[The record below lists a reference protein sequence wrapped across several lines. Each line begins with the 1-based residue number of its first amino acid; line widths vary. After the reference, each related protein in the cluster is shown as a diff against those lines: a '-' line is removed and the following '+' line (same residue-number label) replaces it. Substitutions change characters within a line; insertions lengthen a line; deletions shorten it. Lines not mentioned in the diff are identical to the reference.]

1 MNPLYEVMR
10 ALWKGNFLFKNNEY
24 FYSNS
29 IIVITPHNKFSI
41 HPVYTGKKWD
51 IVKFEHPL
59 MRGFKLKNFVIS
71 KLIGNIHG
79 IKRKVRNKLN
89 KRKKNG

>member
-1 MNPLYEVMR
+1 MR

-41 HPVYTGKKWD
+41 HHVYTGKK
-51 IVKFEHPL
+51 
-59 MRGFKLKNFVIS
+59 
-71 KLIGNIHG
+71 
-79 IKRKVRNKLN
+79 
-89 KRKKNG
+89 

>member
-1 MNPLYEVMR
+1 
-10 ALWKGNFLFKNNEY
+10 
-24 FYSNS
+24 
-29 IIVITPHNKFSI
+29 
-41 HPVYTGKKWD
+41 
-51 IVKFEHPL
+51 